1 MANQPNT
8 PYNQQNQNQKV
19 NPAQVAKGDRPAAED
34 DDKFEPSQPSTK
46 MEAGRGDKPSIEAAR
61 GDKSSVE
68 NKGQQQER
76 GRDANRSTV
85 DSNSPDKQS
94 PRRNS

>member
-19 NPAQVAKGDRPAAED
+19 NPAQVAKGGRPAAEGD
-34 DDKFEPSQPSTK
+34 DEFEPSQPSTK
-46 MEAGRGDKPSIEAAR
+46 MEAGRGDKSSI
-61 GDKSSVE
+61 E